1 MTGEMKQEFQARHGW
16 IGHFYYCTACNV
28 VSGRCNVPCILVQQ
42 KKKKKQHRSPLRADW
57 NPR

>member
-42 KKKKKQHRSPLRADW
+42 KKKAA
-57 NPR
+57 